1 MEIGALTGKKPPQR
15 WPINLLNFD
24 RITMR
29 TYHKLSLS
37 ISLLALVGSAA
48 NMRAADRVTLRNGS
62 ELICDHQ
69 QNLGGQV
76 RLYLTSSDE
85 NYLDVSPGD
94 VVSVKTVQAE
104 NVATPGTASQAI
116 TLSRSTPADIP
127 ALLQKAGAQHHLD
140 PDLLASVVHAESD
153 GRTLAVSRA
162 GARGLMQLMPATAKD
177 LGVRDSFA
185 AEQNIAG
192 GTAYLDA
199 LLIYYHEDI
208 ALALAAYNAGPA
220 AVDRYHGIPPYAET
234 RRYVERVIH
243 DFNQRKLREA
253 RQQSSHPPLLSMAA
267 IATATAK

>member
-1 MEIGALTGKKPPQR
+1 
-15 WPINLLNFD
+15 
-24 RITMR
+24 MR
-29 TYHKLSLS
+29 TYHKLAAS
-37 ISLLALVGSAA
+37 IAMLALVGSATTV
-48 NMRAADRVTLRNGS
+48 RAAERVTLRNGS
-62 ELICDHQ
+62 ALVCDHQ
-69 QNLGGQV
+69 KNLDGQV

-85 NYLDVSPGD
+85 NYLDLAAAEIVNVETVPAEDAVTPAPSP
-94 VVSVKTVQAE
+94 
-104 NVATPGTASQAI
+104 QAI
-116 TLSRSTPADIP
+116 TSSQSAPADIP
-127 ALLQKAGAQHHLD
+127 ALLQQAGTQHHLD

-153 GRTLAVSRA
+153 GRTHAVSRS
-162 GARGLMQLMPATAKD
+162 GARGLMQLMPATAKG

-253 RQQSSHPPLLSMAA
+253 RQRSSHAPLLSMAA

>member
-1 MEIGALTGKKPPQR
+1 MK
-15 WPINLLNFD
+15 
-24 RITMR
+24 
-29 TYHKLSLS
+29 TYRK
-37 ISLLALVGSAA
+37 LALLGVLAGLVGPVAA
-48 NMRAADRVTLRNGS
+48 ARAAERVTLRNGS
-62 ELICDHQ
+62 ALVCDHQ
-69 QNLGGQV
+69 KNLDGQV

-85 NYLDVSPGD
+85 NYLDVAAADIVAVETVRSA
-94 VVSVKTVQAE
+94 VVLPSAAPEAGLSKAQT
-104 NVATPGTASQAI
+104 TP
-116 TLSRSTPADIP
+116 PVDIP
-127 ALLQKAGAQHHLD
+127 ALLHQVGAQHHLD

-153 GRTLAVSRA
+153 GRIHAISRT

-199 LLIYYHEDI
+199 LLMYYHEDI

-253 RQQSSHPPLLSMAA
+253 QRQSNHAPWVSMAA
-267 IATATAK
+267 VATAPAN

>member
-1 MEIGALTGKKPPQR
+1 MRPYRKLAL
-15 WPINLLNFD
+15 
-24 RITMR
+24 
-29 TYHKLSLS
+29 SVA
-37 ISLLALVGSAA
+37 LLALVGSAA
-48 NMRAADRVTLRNGS
+48 TIRAAERVTLRNGAA
-62 ELICDHQ
+62 LICDHQ
-69 QNLGGQV
+69 KNLDGQV
-76 RLYLTSSDE
+76 RLYLTPSNED
-85 NYLDVSPGD
+85 YLDLASAD
-94 VVSVKTVQAE
+94 IISVETVQAE
-104 NVATPGTASQAI
+104 DAVPQAPSARATTSLQSAP
-116 TLSRSTPADIP
+116 PDIP

-153 GRTLAVSRA
+153 GRTHAVSRA

-199 LLIYYHEDI
+199 LLTYYHDDI

-220 AVDRYHGIPPYAET
+220 AVDRYRGIPPYAET

-253 RQQSSHPPLLSMAA
+253 RQRSSHATMLSMAA
-267 IATATAK
+267 IVTSTAN